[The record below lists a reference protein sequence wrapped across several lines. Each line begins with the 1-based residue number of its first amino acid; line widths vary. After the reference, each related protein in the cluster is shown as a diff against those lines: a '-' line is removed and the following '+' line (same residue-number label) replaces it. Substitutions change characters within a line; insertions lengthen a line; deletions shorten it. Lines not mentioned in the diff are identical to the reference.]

1 MIFHILSF
9 SCPLLLCS
17 MGALFSEFAG
27 CLALFLDG
35 LITFSAFTTYS
46 FTLLTHSFLLGTIL
60 SLTLTLILVL
70 LFAIIIEKFK
80 ANKFIAA
87 LALNLFFS
95 ALTSLFSSLIFK
107 TRGVLSSELFNFNIV
122 HTRIFT
128 ITISI
133 ILLTLAVLFLS
144 FTKTGL
150 YIRITGSDSDVLL
163 AKGIS
168 PSFTRILSWEISSFF
183 AAISGSLLAMRIC
196 CFVPN
201 ISSGRGW
208 MALAAVFVGKKK
220 PLRTIIAVIIFCAA
234 DFFATNIQNVF
245 PAIPSSFLISFPYFV
260 VLLLVLA
267 N

>member
-1 MIFHILSF
+1 MIFQILSF

-35 LITFSAFTTYS
+35 LITFSAFLTYS
-46 FTLLTHSFLLGTIL
+46 FTLLTHSFILGSLISL
-60 SLTLTLILVL
+60 SITLIIVFI
-70 LFAIIIEKFK
+70 FAFVIEKFK

-87 LALNLFFS
+87 LALNLLFS
-95 ALTSLFSSLIFK
+95 SLTTLFSSLIFK
-107 TRGVLSSELFNFNIV
+107 TRGVLSSEAFTFNIV
-122 HTRIFT
+122 T
-128 ITISI
+128 IRVYTILLSA
-133 ILLTLAVLFLS
+133 ILLTLAVLFLT

-168 PSFTRILSWEISSFF
+168 PSVTRILSWEISSLF
-183 AAISGSLLAMRIC
+183 AAVSGSLLAMRIC

-220 PLRTIIAVIIFCAA
+220 PLRTLIAVIIFCAA
-234 DFFATNIQNVF
+234 DFFATNIQNYI
-245 PAIPSSFLISFPYFV
+245 PAIPSSFLISFPYLI
-260 VLLLVLA
+260 VLILVLF
-267 N
+267 